1 MKLFAFISLFCFC
14 FTATAGDSRSSPE
27 KFAMPVLSPEKVV
40 ELTENYLKKEKQI
53 NLNNYDLARL
63 EFAYYTSP
71 DRPRMIDS
79 SGWFIGYNCKKAQ
92 LHCEILIV
100 VSNTANPKF
109 TILPH

>member
-1 MKLFAFISLFCFC
+1 MRALFVTLYFFC
-14 FTATAGDSRSSPE
+14 FTATAGDSSSSHV
-27 KFAMPVLSPEKVV
+27 KFAKPVLSPEKVV

-53 NLNNYDLARL
+53 KLNNYDLARL
-63 EFAYYTSP
+63 EFTHYTSP
-71 DRPRMIDS
+71 DRPRMSDS